1 MKKMILTVTACVILG
16 SIAAWGFY
24 PTICNL
30 MYGREELAQQP
41 GPQIVQK
48 VPFAVKVTVKKL
60 GARGSGTLI
69 RGDMVLTSYSIVSKR
84 KNGEAVTV
92 TFQDGFQREA
102 SIVKTDP
109 ILGLALLRIKPV
121 LYPSAAPAM
130 LGTVKRDTVTIYGF
144 SAGEISAQVIGRVV
158 AFRSIRRKGPRE
170 LFLVNNKS
178 LPGMVG
184 GPVLNSSGDMVGILY
199 GSWVYSN
206 CTNLVTIQKF
216 LEGVN

>member
-1 MKKMILTVTACVILG
+1 VILYIVA
-16 SIAAWGFY
+16 SSLWADW
-24 PTICNL
+24 T
-30 MYGREELAQQP
+30 RRSEEHLSGQP
-41 GPQIVQK
+41 GPQIVEK
-48 VPFAVKVTVKKL
+48 VPFAVKVTVDKL

-69 RGDMVLTSYSIVSKR
+69 RGDMVLTSHSIVAKR
-84 KNGEAVTV
+84 KNAETITV
-92 TFQDGFQREA
+92 TFQDGFQRAA

-121 LYPSAAPAM
+121 LYPSANPAL

-158 AFRSIRRKGPRE
+158 AFRAIRRNGPRE
-170 LFLVNNKS
+170 MFLVNNKS

-206 CTNLVTIQKF
+206 CTSLDTIKKF
-216 LEGVN
+216 LEDVN